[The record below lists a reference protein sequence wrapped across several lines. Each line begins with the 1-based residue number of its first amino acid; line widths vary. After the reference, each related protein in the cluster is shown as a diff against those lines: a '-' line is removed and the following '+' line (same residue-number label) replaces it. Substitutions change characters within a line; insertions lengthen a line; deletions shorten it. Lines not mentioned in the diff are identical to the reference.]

1 MNVLLTGASGFLG
14 RHIAAAL
21 ADVGH
26 RVLPVSR
33 RHGVDAGQMRTP
45 QDWRALLDGVDAV
58 VNAIGII
65 GQTRRQRFAVLH
77 TEAPLALFQASLQA
91 GVRRVVQISAL
102 GADASACSAYHL
114 SKRAADDGLRRLP
127 LDWFVLR
134 PALVYG
140 EGGANAAAALRLAAL
155 PWIPVVGRGEQMLQP
170 VHVGDVVAS
179 VLRCLAA
186 NAANAATTASRTLDL
201 VGPEAFTCAQWL
213 RRLRQAQGLAPA
225 RLLCVPEP
233 LVLGLAALGRG
244 MHPMLRPEN
253 IRMLQ
258 RGCTA
263 DAGPLERFL
272 RRPLRPA
279 APERL
284 RLPVATRSAV

>member
-21 ADVGH
+21 ADAGH

-77 TEAPLALFQASLQA
+77 TEAPLALFQASQQA

-102 GADASACSAYHL
+102 GADASACSAFL
-114 SKRAADDGLRRLP
+114 SSKRAADDGLRRLP

-140 EGGANAAAALRLAAL
+140 EGGASAAAALRLAAL

-186 NAANAATTASRTLDL
+186 DAAGLTLDL

-213 RRLRQAQGLAPA
+213 RSLRQAQGLAPA
-225 RLLCVPEP
+225 RVLCVPEP
-233 LVLGLAALGRG
+233 LVRGLAALGRG

-284 RLPVATRSAV
+284 RLPVATRSAA